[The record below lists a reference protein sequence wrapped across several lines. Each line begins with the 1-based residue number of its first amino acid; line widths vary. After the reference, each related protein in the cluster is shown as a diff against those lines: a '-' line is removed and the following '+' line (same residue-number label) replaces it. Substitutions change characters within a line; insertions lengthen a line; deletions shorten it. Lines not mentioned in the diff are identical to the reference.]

1 MQNHI
6 KELRASLGFT
16 QEQLAQAVDVRRE
29 TIVFLEQGKYE
40 PSLGLAYRVA
50 KKLGKKI
57 EEVFEF

>member
-1 MQNHI
+1 MKNSI
-6 KELRASLGFT
+6 KELRTALGLT

-40 PSLGLAYRVA
+40 PSLGLAHRVA

-57 EEVFEF
+57 EDVFEF